1 MEEEEFIYNMRSEL
15 EDKNREN
22 MVRINELMEK
32 GYSAERIARYLILEE
47 EDVRKIMEESGLEN
61 DELVQTYHS
70 YFIILQFTFADFLK
84 LDPFPDLKN

>member
-32 GYSAERIARYLILEE
+32 GYSAERIARYLMLEE
-47 EDVRKIMEESGLEN
+47 EEVRKIMEESGLEN
-61 DELVQTYHS
+61 DELV
-70 YFIILQFTFADFLK
+70 
-84 LDPFPDLKN
+84 

>member
-22 MVRINELMEK
+22 MVRINELLEK
-32 GYSAERIARYLILEE
+32 GYSAERIARYLMLEE

-61 DELVQTYHS
+61 DELV
-70 YFIILQFTFADFLK
+70 
-84 LDPFPDLKN
+84 

>member
-32 GYSAERIARYLILEE
+32 GYSAERIARYLMLEE

-61 DELVQTYHS
+61 DELV
-70 YFIILQFTFADFLK
+70 
-84 LDPFPDLKN
+84 

>member
-32 GYSAERIARYLILEE
+32 GYSAERIARYLMLEE
-47 EDVRKIMEESGLEN
+47 EDVRKIMEESGSEN
-61 DELVQTYHS
+61 DELV
-70 YFIILQFTFADFLK
+70 
-84 LDPFPDLKN
+84 